1 MGKIHHCHMHVHS
14 EFSSLDGYIKIPA
27 LIDKVVKDEQ
37 PAISIT
43 DHGFLG
49 GLLEFFKA
57 CEEANKK
64 AGNQVVKPIA
74 GMELYIVNDRTQ
86 RVKGEHNKH
95 LLVHARNQTGYKN
108 LLKLHYEGYATG
120 GTFVYDRL
128 VPRIDRTLLTKE
140 TCKGLIATT
149 GCLASEINALLREDK
164 WQEAIKLGEYYK
176 SVFDR
181 FYAELQPSYLI
192 GEAQAAAND
201 KITKLAELLDIPL
214 ICTTDSHYLT
224 PEERD
229 EHQLILAIQSKK
241 DIYDDTRFC
250 FDATPLLSTDQM
262 IEHFGEKIVANT
274 QEMAE
279 MCEYPDFL
287 RFKGYRLPKYP
298 VPSVNPEYEQWKQ
311 NKLIEEKDESYKYCM
326 FLVEKS
332 WKKKLHYTQ
341 AEPELAKQY
350 QERLDTEINVI
361 KTMGFIDYFLI
372 VWDFVDW
379 CKKNGIM
386 TGCGRGSAGGCLL
399 SYLLGITKLDP
410 LKYDLL
416 FSRFLNADRVSLP
429 DIDMDI
435 DKARRDEVKA
445 YLASKYGQD
454 HVASIATFSTM
465 KVRACIK
472 DIVRSLRLGGDKAA
486 SFELADKLNK
496 TLEDQNDDI
505 SFKEAMAIS
514 EFRKLIESSEYA
526 ESNGHK
532 SVGVYAEKFEGL
544 IRQTGIHAAGVIIG
558 AEPLTDTI
566 PLMVDKNGVV
576 ASAYDGATLEKDGFL
591 KMDLLGLKNLT
602 IITDTFANIEK
613 IRNEKF
619 GGFYTKGIDV
629 FYDEPDMMF
638 EQRFQKASEGK
649 KKASLAFKTL
659 RDGKTN
665 GVFQVE
671 GQTMRELLKGV
682 HTNSIDDIAVVLA
695 LCRPGPLASGLTAEY
710 GKRKRSGED
719 KDEWYLHPSLK
730 PILGKTYGVVCYQ
743 EQCMQIAVRCAGFTE
758 PESDTLRKAIGKKIY
773 KLMMEYKEK
782 FVLGYMKYNDITR
795 DTAEKIW
802 KLIEEFASYGFNK
815 SHAVGYAHT
824 TYETAYLKANYPAE
838 FFGALLSNEPDQL
851 KINSYIRE
859 ASNSGIKIKSVN
871 INKSTTRYEVENI
884 NTIRRNLTTLK
895 NVGARAVEDILEKR
909 PFKNMVDFLTRT
921 DSKRVTSR
929 VIEALIKAGAF
940 NDAFADEKI
949 PRKTYFDFYDD
960 CRKKI
965 KRFVKRAQENDEKEG
980 VPIRLEEEIMKDFP
994 AYDWKNPVN
1003 TRLRKQDGQTVE
1015 IETPVQRFT
1024 KDPRE
1029 EWRASEIVA
1038 FESEI
1043 YGAPVSFNIFD
1054 FHHTTEVEFKEKFD
1068 PIYRFGQPLDDYDK
1082 DTQVYMMVVVQGCLK
1097 KSPYKKDPKKFVR
1110 RFQVEDRTGEG
1121 IITVFHKDYED
1132 NPTTWKNGS
1141 TVVIDCAVNEFRER
1155 KGLVVNR
1162 VVKNCGGIDEIV

>member
-1 MGKIHHCHMHVHS
+1 MHVHS
-14 EFSSLDGYIKIPA
+14 EFSSLDGYIKIPE
-27 LIDKVVKDEQ
+27 LVKRVVKLEQ
-37 PAISIT
+37 PAVSVT

-57 CEEANKK
+57 CEKENKEAGKL
-64 AGNQVVKPIA
+64 VIKPIA

-95 LLVHARNQTGYKN
+95 LLVHARNQVGYKN

-128 VPRIDRTLLTKE
+128 VPRIDRTLLSRD
-140 TCKGLIATT
+140 TCRGLIATT
-149 GCLASEINALLREDK
+149 GCLGSEIHHFLREDN

-176 SVFDR
+176 GIFDA
-181 FYAELQPSYLI
+181 FFAELQPHYLI
-192 GEAQAAAND
+192 GEDQAIANS
-201 KITKLAELLDIPL
+201 KMVKLAEILDIPL

-224 PEERD
+224 PEEKD

-250 FDATPLLSTDQM
+250 FDATPLLSTEDM
-262 IEHFGEKIVANT
+262 IHYFSEEIVSNT
-274 QEMAE
+274 QKMAE

-298 VPSVNPEYEQWKQ
+298 VPVNAEYEQWKQ
-311 NKLIEEKDESYKYCM
+311 DKLAEEKDESYKYCM
-326 FLVEKS
+326 FLVEKN
-332 WKKKLHYTQ
+332 WTKKLHYTQ
-341 AEPELAKQY
+341 NEPELAKKY
-350 QERLDTEINVI
+350 QERLETEINVI

-486 SFELADKLNK
+486 SFELADRLNK

-505 SFKEAMAIS
+505 SFEEAMKIP
-514 EFRKLIESSEYA
+514 EFQKLIDSADYA
-526 ESNGHK
+526 EANGHK
-532 SVGVYAEKFEGL
+532 SVGDYAARFEGL

-602 IITDTFANIEK
+602 IITDTFNNIEK
-613 IRNEKF
+613 VRNQKF

-629 FYDEPDMMF
+629 IYDEPDVMF
-638 EQRFQKASEGK
+638 EQRLQKASDGK
-649 KKASLAFKTL
+649 KKASAAFKLL
-659 RDGKTN
+659 REGRTN

-682 HTNSIDDIAVVLA
+682 HTNSIEDVSAVLA

-719 KDEWYLHPSLK
+719 KDEWYKHPSLK
-730 PILGKTYGVVCYQ
+730 PILGKTYGIIVYQ

-758 PESDTLRKAIGKKIY
+758 PESDTLRKAIGKKIHE
-773 KLMMEYKEK
+773 LMMLYKEK
-782 FVLGYMKYNDITR
+782 FIVGCGTKSGMDRL
-795 DTAEKIW
+795 TAEAVW
-802 KLIEEFASYGFNK
+802 KDIESFAEYGFNK

-824 TYETAYLKANYPAE
+824 TYETAYLKANFPAE
-838 FFGALLSNEPDQL
+838 FTGALLSNEADQL

-859 ASNSGIKIKSVN
+859 ASNNGIRIKPVN
-871 INKSTTRYEVENI
+871 VNKSTTRYEVENT

-895 NVGARAVEDILEKR
+895 NVGAAAVEDILSKR
-909 PFKNMVDFLTRT
+909 PFKSMVDFMTRT

-940 NDAFADEKI
+940 NEAFADEKI

-965 KRFVKRAQENDEKEG
+965 KRFIKRAQENDEKEG
-980 VPIRLEEEIMKDFP
+980 VLIRSEEEIMKDFP

-1003 TRLRKQDGQTVE
+1003 IRLRKQGSETVE

-1054 FHHTTEVEFKEKFD
+1054 FHHAAEEEFKEKCE
-1068 PIYRFGQPLDDYDK
+1068 PIHKFSQSLDEYDE
-1082 DTQVYMMVVVQGCLK
+1082 DEEVYMMLVVQGCLK

-1121 IITVFHKDYED
+1121 VITVFHKDYEV
-1132 NPTTWKNGS
+1132 NPDAWKNGS
-1141 TVVIDCAVNEFRER
+1141 TLVVACAVNKFMER
-1155 KGLVVNR
+1155 RGLVINR
-1162 VVKNCGGIDEIV
+1162 VMRNCGGIDEII